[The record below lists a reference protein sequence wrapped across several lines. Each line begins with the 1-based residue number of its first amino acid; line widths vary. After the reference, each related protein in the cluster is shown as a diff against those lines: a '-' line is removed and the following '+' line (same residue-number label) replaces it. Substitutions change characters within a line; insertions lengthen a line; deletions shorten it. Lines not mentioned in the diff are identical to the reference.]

1 MKFLIDD
8 KEYEVVIQ
16 KKNNKNTYI
25 RVKEDLKIYV
35 TTSYFA
41 SKLYIYNLLE
51 QNKEYLK
58 KVLTKQEIK
67 NENTSFNY
75 LGKKYDVIIC
85 NIVNKVELDENK
97 IYTPNEKELDKYIKK
112 NTLEL
117 FKERLDYN
125 YNLFLENIPYPKLK
139 IRTMKT
145 RWGVCNKRD
154 NSVTLNSKLIEY
166 NIEALDYVIIHELSH
181 FVHFNHSKEF
191 WMLVSKY
198 NPNYKQ
204 IKKYYLDN
212 WNLGQTIVELKDNL

>member
-41 SKLYIYNLLE
+41 SKLYVYNLLE

-58 KVLTKQEIK
+58 RVLNKQEIK
-67 NENTSFNY
+67 NENTSFKY
-75 LGKKYDVIIC
+75 LGKKCDVIIC

-97 IYTPNEKELDKYIKK
+97 IYTPSEKELDKYIKK

-204 IKKYYLDN
+204 IKKY
-212 WNLGQTIVELKDNL
+212 LKEE

>member
-41 SKLYIYNLLE
+41 SKLYVYNLLE

-67 NENTSFNY
+67 NENTSFKY

-85 NIVNKVELDENK
+85 NIVNKVEFDENK
-97 IYTPNEKELDKYIKK
+97 IYTPSEKELDKYIKK

-204 IKKYYLDN
+204 IKKY
-212 WNLGQTIVELKDNL
+212 LKEE

>member
-67 NENTSFNY
+67 NENTSFKY

-97 IYTPNEKELDKYIKK
+97 IYTPSEKELDKYIKK

-145 RWGVCNKRD
+145 RWGVCNKRN

-204 IKKYYLDN
+204 IKKY
-212 WNLGQTIVELKDNL
+212 LKEE

>member
-67 NENTSFNY
+67 NENTSFKY

-97 IYTPNEKELDKYIKK
+97 LYTPSEKELDKYIKK

-204 IKKYYLDN
+204 IKKY
-212 WNLGQTIVELKDNL
+212 LKE

>member
-67 NENTSFNY
+67 NENTSFKY

-97 IYTPNEKELDKYIKK
+97 IYTPSEKELDKYIKK

-125 YNLFLENIPYPKLK
+125 YNLFFENIPYPKLK

-204 IKKYYLDN
+204 IKKY
-212 WNLGQTIVELKDNL
+212 LKEE

>member
-67 NENTSFNY
+67 NENTSFKY

-97 IYTPNEKELDKYIKK
+97 LYTPSEKELDKYIKK

-125 YNLFLENIPYPKLK
+125 YNLFFENIPYPKLK

-181 FVHFNHSKEF
+181 FIHFNHSKEF

-204 IKKYYLDN
+204 IKKY
-212 WNLGQTIVELKDNL
+212 LKEE

>member
-25 RVKEDLKIYV
+25 RVKEDLKVYV

-67 NENTSFNY
+67 NENTSFKY

-85 NIVNKVELDENK
+85 NIVNKVEFDENK
-97 IYTPNEKELDKYIKK
+97 IYTPSEKELDKYIKK

-204 IKKYYLDN
+204 IKKY
-212 WNLGQTIVELKDNL
+212 LKEE

>member
-1 MKFLIDD
+1 M
-8 KEYEVVIQ
+8 
-16 KKNNKNTYI
+16 
-25 RVKEDLKIYV
+25 KIYV

-67 NENTSFNY
+67 NENTSFKY

-85 NIVNKVELDENK
+85 NIVNKVEFDENK
-97 IYTPNEKELDKYIKK
+97 IYTPSEKELDKYIKK

-204 IKKYYLDN
+204 IKKY
-212 WNLGQTIVELKDNL
+212 LKEE

>member
-41 SKLYIYNLLE
+41 SKLYVYNLLE

-67 NENTSFNY
+67 NENTSFKY

-85 NIVNKVELDENK
+85 NIVNKVEFDGNK
-97 IYTPNEKELDKYIKK
+97 IYTPSEKELDKYIKK

-204 IKKYYLDN
+204 IKKY
-212 WNLGQTIVELKDNL
+212 LKEE

>member
-67 NENTSFNY
+67 NENTSFKY

-97 IYTPNEKELDKYIKK
+97 IYTSSEKELDKYIKK

-204 IKKYYLDN
+204 IKKY
-212 WNLGQTIVELKDNL
+212 LKEE

>member
-67 NENTSFNY
+67 NENTSFKY

-97 IYTPNEKELDKYIKK
+97 LYTPSEKELDKYIKK

-204 IKKYYLDN
+204 IKKY
-212 WNLGQTIVELKDNL
+212 LKEE

>member
-1 MKFLIDD
+1 MNFEYNNK
-8 KEYEVVIQ
+8 KYEVVIE

-67 NENTSFNY
+67 NENTSFKY

-97 IYTPNEKELDKYIKK
+97 IYTPSEKELDKYIKK

-204 IKKYYLDN
+204 IKKY
-212 WNLGQTIVELKDNL
+212 LKEE

>member
-97 IYTPNEKELDKYIKK
+97 IYTLSEKELDKYIKK

-204 IKKYYLDN
+204 IKKY
-212 WNLGQTIVELKDNL
+212 LKEE

>member
-1 MKFLIDD
+1 MNFEYNNK
-8 KEYEVVIQ
+8 KYEVVIE

-67 NENTSFNY
+67 NENTSFKY

-85 NIVNKVELDENK
+85 NIVNKVEFDENK
-97 IYTPNEKELDKYIKK
+97 IYTPSEKELDKYIKK

-204 IKKYYLDN
+204 IKKY
-212 WNLGQTIVELKDNL
+212 LKEE

>member
-1 MKFLIDD
+1 MKFVIDD

-58 KVLTKQEIK
+58 KALTKQEIK
-67 NENTSFNY
+67 NENTSFKY
-75 LGKKYDVIIC
+75 LGKNYDVIIC
-85 NIVNKVELDENK
+85 NIVNKVEFNENK
-97 IYTPNEKELDKYIKK
+97 IYTPNEKELNKYIKK
-112 NTLEL
+112 NILEL

-204 IKKYYLDN
+204 IKKY
-212 WNLGQTIVELKDNL
+212 LKEE

>member
-97 IYTPNEKELDKYIKK
+97 IYTPSEKELDKYIKK

-145 RWGVCNKRD
+145 RWGVCNKRN

-204 IKKYYLDN
+204 IKKY
-212 WNLGQTIVELKDNL
+212 LKEE

>member
-25 RVKEDLKIYV
+25 RVKENLKIYV

-67 NENTSFNY
+67 NENTSFKY

-85 NIVNKVELDENK
+85 NIVNKVEFDENK
-97 IYTPNEKELDKYIKK
+97 IYTPSEKELDKYIKK

-204 IKKYYLDN
+204 IKKY
-212 WNLGQTIVELKDNL
+212 LKEE

>member
-67 NENTSFNY
+67 NENTSFKY

-85 NIVNKVELDENK
+85 NIVNKVEFDETK
-97 IYTPNEKELDKYIKK
+97 IYTPSEKELDKYIKK

-204 IKKYYLDN
+204 IKKY
-212 WNLGQTIVELKDNL
+212 LKEE

>member
-85 NIVNKVELDENK
+85 NIVNNVELDENK

-204 IKKYYLDN
+204 IKKY
-212 WNLGQTIVELKDNL
+212 LKEE